1 MLTSHYRQ
9 NRPSEQDLRS
19 ELEYC
24 ASFNYN
30 ALAVFMNKED
40 FLTRL
45 QNETDTFNAAVATSQ
60 GDWVVKGFIDIARN
74 IYTISTDTKVV
85 SKVMELLLFP
95 ELVRFARQHNL
106 KLHLAERQNFYPDVT
121 FIDEENRLFAVDL
134 KTTHRVNSEKIN
146 GMTLGAFTGYFRSRE
161 SRKNCSF
168 PYGSY
173 AGHFVLGVIYSQV
186 PEVDERQVHS
196 LENLEQIT
204 SAITD
209 FQFFVQEKYRIA
221 SDLPGSGN
229 TKNIGAVRRIED
241 LLYGTGPFSDLGE
254 TIFDDYWMYYLT
266 EDMARAVE
274 LPKRPYMNLK
284 TYRAYKGLVP

>member
-1 MLTSHYRQ
+1 MDKHNFLTKLQ
-9 NRPSEQDLRS
+9 SESD
-19 ELEYC
+19 
-24 ASFNYN
+24 SFNR
-30 ALAVFMNKED
+30 AVS
-40 FLTRL
+40 
-45 QNETDTFNAAVATSQ
+45 TSN

-95 ELVRFARQHNL
+95 ELVRFAEQNDL

-121 FIDEENRLFAVDL
+121 FIDNENHLFAVDL
-134 KTTHRVNSEKIN
+134 KTTYRVSDVKTN

-173 AGHFVLGVIYSQV
+173 EGHFVLGVIYSQALGI
-186 PEVDERQVHS
+186 DERQVYS
-196 LENLEQIT
+196 LDNLEQIT
-204 SAITD
+204 SAISD

-229 TKNIGAVRRIED
+229 TKNIGSVLKIED
-241 LLYGTGPFSDLGE
+241 LLHGRGPFAELGE
-254 TIFDDYWMYYLT
+254 AIFDDYWMYYLT

-274 LPKRPYMNLK
+274 LSRRPYMNLK
-284 TYRAYKGLVP
+284 TYRVYKGLS